1 MVTIEETEEAIIIT
15 INNSSTITKQ
25 NKLVINF
32 CENSEIQ
39 QIQSDHQEDEVNLNN
54 SEDCKS
60 KKPQRNMEKYR
71 EYQKKYREAH
81 KDYYNNSAKQYY
93 VEHKEKRKEYDA
105 NYIQDPIQKRIRNN
119 RARIYYHEKKEQTL
133 NENTTADAG

>member
-1 MVTIEETEEAIIIT
+1 MVTIEKKEEAIIIT

-39 QIQSDHQEDEVNLNN
+39 QNQSDHQEDEVNLNN
-54 SEDCKS
+54 YEDCKS

-71 EYQKKYREAH
+71 EYQKKYREAN
-81 KDYYNNSAKQYY
+81 KDY
-93 VEHKEKRKEYDA
+93 
-105 NYIQDPIQKRIRNN
+105 
-119 RARIYYHEKKEQTL
+119 
-133 NENTTADAG
+133 